1 MKITLLSRIAIV
13 ATFVAGVAGVAS
25 AAGPDHSTPGTP
37 GTAGCKGQ
45 TVAYLAQAAKNGLL
59 PDAFHGIGGVGRAVD
74 LSSAQIMT
82 VVDAFCA
89 AP

>member
-1 MKITLLSRIAIV
+1 MTINTLSRIALV

-25 AAGPDHSTPGTP
+25 AAGPDHLTPGTP
-37 GTAGCKGQ
+37 GTASCKGQ
-45 TVAYLAQAAKNGLL
+45 TVAYLAQAAKNGLID
-59 PDAFHGIGGVGRAVD
+59 DAFHGIGGIGRGAD
-74 LSSAQIMT
+74 LSSAQIMA

>member
-1 MKITLLSRIAIV
+1 MNINSLSRIAIV

-25 AAGPDHSTPGTP
+25 AAGPDHSTPGMP

-45 TVAYLAQAAKNGLL
+45 TVAFLAQAAKNGLL
-59 PDAFHGIGGVGRAVD
+59 PDAFHGIGGVGRALD
-74 LSSAQIMT
+74 LSNAQIMAA
-82 VVDAFCA
+82 VDAFCA